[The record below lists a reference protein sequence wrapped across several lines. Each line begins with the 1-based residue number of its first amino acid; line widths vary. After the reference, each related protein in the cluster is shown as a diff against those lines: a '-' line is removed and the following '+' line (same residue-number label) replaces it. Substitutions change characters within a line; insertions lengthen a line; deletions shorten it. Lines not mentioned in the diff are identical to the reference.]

1 MGPEEKITSYFSILK
16 QKKIIGPSYIFI
28 GNNLAVIG
36 RLLKIINCQET
47 SQYCNQCW
55 SCKRF
60 DDFKHPDL
68 LVVEPEGVSIKI
80 NQIRQAIRFLS
91 RSSYLAPKKTLLV
104 KDAQKL
110 TEEAANL
117 FLKTLEEPPDNSFIG
132 LICSKLEDV
141 LPTIISRCRKIYL
154 PYLENKAIKS
164 EDDIEA
170 TLRSGYFG
178 SQKRKNFAL
187 FLEGLIILLH
197 KRLKNKISYPGQ
209 SGSGF
214 LPGLNFKE
222 TVTTLEQLF
231 KIYQASGTVNIN
243 LAINLIKMGLK
254 CS

>member
-1 MGPEEKITSYFSILK
+1 MGPEEKITGYFSILK

-28 GNNLAVIG
+28 GNNFAVVG
-36 RLLKIINCQET
+36 RLLKLINCQEA
-47 SQYCNQCW
+47 SQYCSKCW
-55 SCKRF
+55 SCKRL

-164 EDDIEA
+164 EDDLIA
-170 TLRSGYFG
+170 ALSSGYFG
-178 SQKRKNFAL
+178 PQKRKNFSL
-187 FLEGLIILLH
+187 FLESLIILLH
-197 KRLKNKISYPGQ
+197 KRLKNKINYTGQ
-209 SGSGF
+209 PENGF
-214 LPGLNFKE
+214 LSGLNFKE
-222 TVTTLEQLF
+222 TVTMLEKLF

-254 CS
+254 CN